1 MEGLFGSGN
10 WLYIILI
17 GFIVGVLA
25 RLLKP
30 GKDSMGIILTTLL
43 GIAGALLA
51 GWVGQA
57 TGLYEAGEAAGLIG
71 AVVRSEER
79 SVGTECDVRVDLG
92 GRRILTKQTNSMTGK
107 RQRR

>member
-1 MEGLFGSGN
+1 MELFGSSN

-30 GKDSMGIILTTLL
+30 GKDSMGIILTILL

-51 GWVGQA
+51 GWIGQA
-57 TGLYEAGEAAGLIG
+57 TGYYAAGEAAGFIASLFG
-71 AVVRSEER
+71 AIVILVV
-79 SVGTECDVRVDLG
+79 VGLF
-92 GRRILTKQTNSMTGK
+92 RRK
-107 RQRR
+107 RTTLPPR

>member
-1 MEGLFGSGN
+1 MDLFGSSN

-30 GKDSMGIILTTLL
+30 GRDGMGIIFTTLL

-51 GWVGQA
+51 GWVGQQMGWYA
-57 TGLYEAGEAAGLIG
+57 PGQPAGFVGALIG
-71 AVVRSEER
+71 AIVILIVVS
-79 SVGTECDVRVDLG
+79 LF
-92 GRRILTKQTNSMTGK
+92 RR
-107 RQRR
+107 RRTVLPPR